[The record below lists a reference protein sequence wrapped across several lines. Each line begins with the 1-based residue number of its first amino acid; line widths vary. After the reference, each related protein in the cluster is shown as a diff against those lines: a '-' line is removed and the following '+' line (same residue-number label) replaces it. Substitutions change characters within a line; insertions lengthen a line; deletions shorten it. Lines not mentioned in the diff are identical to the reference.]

1 MNTLVEL
8 SSTQHKDLKIV
19 PDASSKLASKQHIM
33 NLRAHEIANA
43 STCFPVFA
51 TRNTHDGA
59 IAFSAM
65 TSFEV
70 GSNLFVEADKWQP
83 VFVPLSLQTHPVYL
97 MQSPRD
103 EKSYT
108 FGILEDSEDFSTT
121 EGIALFDEQGKPS
134 EKLNQINT
142 SLQASVQQDV
152 QTHQFAKDLD
162 ELKLFKALDLNV
174 QYDNGQLQKI
184 QGLQTIDE
192 ERLQNLS
199 TEELES
205 IHKKGYLTPIH
216 AMLVSLFQVN
226 VLINKNNERNAN
238 NRVVQ
243 VKMEVSKE
251 AQLV

>member
-1 MNTLVEL
+1 MNKLVEL
-8 SSTQHKDLKIV
+8 SSTKHKNYKIA
-19 PDASSKLASKQHIM
+19 PDATARLASKQHIM

-43 STCFPVFA
+43 ATCFPVFA
-51 TRNTHDGA
+51 TRNTHDGGM
-59 IAFSAM
+59 AFSAM

-70 GSNLFVEADKWQP
+70 GTNLFVDSNKWQP
-83 VFVPLSLQTHPVYL
+83 VFMPLSLQTHPVYL

-108 FGILEDSEDFSTT
+108 FGILEDSDDFSSS

-134 EKLNQINT
+134 DKLNQINS

-162 ELKLFKALDLNV
+162 QLKLFKALDLNV
-174 QYDNGQLQKI
+174 QYNDGQLQKI

-192 ERLQNLS
+192 ERLQNLA

-205 IHKKGYLTPIH
+205 LHQKGYMTPIH
-216 AMLVSLFQVN
+216 AILISLFQVN
-226 VLINKNNERNAN
+226 VLINKNNARNPN
-238 NRVVQ
+238 QGIVQ